1 MILLWYDTYCALQQW
16 YSRTICAQTMH
27 DLEQHCFRVCS
38 SISDTSRHPM
48 FSSRQLYSKLSSRG
62 GPSWCL
68 PHSQRH
74 RHQSETR
81 KDLISGVATCLTF
94 QRLKPR
100 EPFWISLNFIQLLLV
115 QRSLDGHGH
124 GPCLCGRRSFASA
137 KDLLRYLFDSL
148 HMRATF
154 AHPSSWQALA
164 ERRDGDF
171 GHSLLYEKC
180 QKK

>member
-1 MILLWYDTYCALQQW
+1 MIWYFITYCALQQW

-74 RHQSETR
+74 RYQSETR

-94 QRLKPR
+94 QMLKPR
-100 EPFWISLNFIQLLLV
+100 EPFEFHWISSSSSLCKKVLMGMVMVHVCVDVAASLQLRICSDICLILYTCELPLLILV
-115 QRSLDGHGH
+115 RGKRLLKDGMVILDI
-124 GPCLCGRRSFASA
+124 ASCMKSA
-137 KDLLRYLFDSL
+137 RKSN
-148 HMRATF
+148 
-154 AHPSSWQALA
+154 
-164 ERRDGDF
+164 
-171 GHSLLYEKC
+171 
-180 QKK
+180 